1 MYSSCP
7 CHKRF
12 SLLVVALLLVA
23 SPVQTMALLA
33 VVVAEQPGLQEPSAP
48 GQHLQLMEAA

>member
-1 MYSSCP
+1 VNSP
-7 CHKRF
+7 
-12 SLLVVALLLVA
+12 VALVQVA
-23 SPVQTMALLA
+23 SPVPALLA